1 MEVIALLLIMGGIL
15 SSEASLEVRHTYID
29 RSGASI
35 SSPNFPRD
43 YNNNERCTYHVVAPI
58 GSVVMLYFNHL
69 DIEGNLYREEYHDVL
84 EVKHWDASTTFT
96 RKLCGFNVPSP
107 IYSLGNEMNL
117 TFQTDSVT
125 TASGFHASVYF
136 LKSTNPYFPTDGV
149 YASLRILMAV
159 NVAVG
164 IIIVFLVVSCVVL
177 YKRNLL
183 QINLPVRTQEK
194 KYSPILSG
202 ESSTPHPGA
211 ASFDIKDGSH
221 DASKETPPS
230 PETSQGRYLEMK
242 PSFKKNKITIKHEKY
257 MKEPVD
263 TPEGEY
269 ACPLTD
275 EIQNVAHKRNTVEY
289 SVPSDVDVIDTNIYQ
304 TNTAI
309 PKSEYSHTVIEKDEN
324 STIQDPSKGIFF
336 TPEAPQCYLEM
347 KSGLKETNKPR
358 KYSEEPVISTYGD
371 TESPDTRETIY
382 AAPII
387 KPPPD
392 VSKKRNTV
400 EYSEPYDVDTTGS
413 NTSYTN
419 IDTRKSEYSKAIIE
433 RDENTS
439 AADRETEGGKTESM
453 N

>member
-125 TASGFHASVYF
+125 TASGFHAAVYF
-136 LKSTNPYFPTDGV
+136 LKSTKPYFPMDGV
-149 YASLRILMAV
+149 YVSLRIVVAV
-159 NVAVG
+159 NVIIG
-164 IIIVFLVVSCVVL
+164 IIVSFVVSCAVL

-183 QINLPVRTQEK
+183 QFKSCVGTQEEE
-194 KYSPILSG
+194 YLSILDGEPTSANSG
-202 ESSTPHPGA
+202 TAP
-211 ASFDIKDGSH
+211 FNIKDGLH
-221 DASKETPPS
+221 NASKETSPS
-230 PETSQGRYLEMK
+230 PETPQRGYLEMK
-242 PSFKKNKITIKHEKY
+242 PRFKKKRITTKHEKHIR
-257 MKEPVD
+257 EPVD

-309 PKSEYSHTVIEKDEN
+309 SKSEYSHTVIEKDEN

-439 AADRETEGGKTESM
+439 VADRETEGGKTESM